1 MSDPRA
7 GAASMECDQD
17 HDSNN
22 YIGGVKLTALMIS
35 ISLCM
40 FLVSLDRTI
49 ISTAIPSITNEFQSF
64 DDIAWYG
71 SAYMLTGSVMQL
83 PLGTVYQ
90 IYAPK
95 YVFLAIVLVF
105 LVGSAVC
112 GGASHSLAVIL
123 GRAVQG
129 IGSAGI
135 TAGCMIIITET
146 VPLPK
151 RPMYMGILGAVF
163 GVSAIAGP
171 LLGGALTT
179 GASWRWCF
187 LINLPIGAVAMIVI
201 FLVFPDGGKGSGT
214 DEAGQDTAAITTG
227 GAGGNNMRF
236 WEQFQRFNPLGVFF
250 MVPAVVSLVLALE
263 WGGSTY
269 AWKSAQI
276 IVLLILSG
284 MLFVLFGV
292 DQWLEGDRS
301 IIKPR
306 LIADRTVAA
315 SALYTAFIGASMMSL
330 IYHLPIWFQ
339 AIKGASAVKSGEM
352 NIPLLLSLVIGSMIS
367 GILVSKLVGYPS
379 PFMII
384 SSVLMT
390 VGAGLLSTFTVATG
404 HAEWISYQVLF
415 GIGLG
420 LGMQQGATAVQTVVL
435 KADVPSV
442 LSLLFFC
449 QQLGGSIALAIAQN
463 IVSGKLVSGLHASL
477 PGLDTSAIMSAGATQ
492 LRSIVP
498 SESLAT
504 LLQIYNEAVTTSFY
518 LTAATSAV
526 TFLAAWF
533 VVPRSVLEPT
543 KRKDNRDPR
552 EKNRLV

>member
-1 MSDPRA
+1 MSEPEA
-7 GAASMECDQD
+7 AASLERDPTE
-17 HDSNN
+17 DSNH
-22 YIGGVKLTALMIS
+22 YIDGVKLAALMIS

-49 ISTAIPSITNEFQSF
+49 ISTALPTITNEFHSF
-64 DDIAWYG
+64 DDMAWYG

-83 PLGTVYQ
+83 PLGTLYQ

-95 YVFLAIVLVF
+95 YVFLAIMLVF
-105 LVGSAVC
+105 IVGSAVC
-112 GGASHSLAVIL
+112 GGASNSLAVIL

-163 GVSAIAGP
+163 GVSAIVGP

-201 FLVFPDGGKGSGT
+201 FLVFPDGGKGGDK
-214 DEAGQDTAAITTG
+214 DEVEQDRTGIT
-227 GAGGNNMRF
+227 AGGGSMRL
-236 WEQFQRFNPLGVFF
+236 WKRIQRFNPLGLCF
-250 MVPAVVSLVLALE
+250 MVPAVVCLVLALE

-269 AWKSAQI
+269 AWKSARI
-276 IVLLILSG
+276 ITLLVLSG
-284 MLFVLFGV
+284 VLFILFGV
-292 DQWLEGDRS
+292 DQWLEGEYS
-301 IIKPR
+301 TIKPQ

-330 IYHLPIWFQ
+330 VYYLPIWLQ

-367 GILVSKLVGYPS
+367 GMLVSKLVGYPS
-379 PFMII
+379 LFMII

-404 HAEWISYQVLF
+404 HAKWISYQVLF

-420 LGMQQGATAVQTVVL
+420 LGMQQGATAVQMVVH

-463 IVSGKLVSGLHASL
+463 IVSSKLVSGLHASL
-477 PGLDTSAIMSAGATQ
+477 PDVDASAIVSSGATQ
-492 LRSIVP
+492 LRSMVP
-498 SESLAT
+498 TKSLAT

-526 TFLAAWF
+526 TFLAAIF
-533 VVPRSVLEPT
+533 IVPRSLLKTYCEDEEVSSGQ
-543 KRKDNRDPR
+543 NRP
-552 EKNRLV
+552 V